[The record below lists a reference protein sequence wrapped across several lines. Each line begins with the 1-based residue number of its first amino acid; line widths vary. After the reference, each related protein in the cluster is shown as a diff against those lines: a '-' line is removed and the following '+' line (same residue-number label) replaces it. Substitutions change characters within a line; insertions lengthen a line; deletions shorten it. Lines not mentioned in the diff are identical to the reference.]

1 MHNPHTMY
9 LIAKYRQAD
18 YLKEAENRRL
28 VQMAKGHRSQESQ
41 EDGRLIL
48 NLAGR
53 SAIVIALAVVLNI
66 AA

>member
-1 MHNPHTMY
+1 MYNPYTMY

-18 YLKEAENRRL
+18 ILKEAENRRL
-28 VQMAKGHRSQESQ
+28 GQLAKANRSQESQ
-41 EDGRLIL
+41 EDWRLIL